1 MDVFKTERC
10 RGQNINRKRAV
21 ATDQAEEGQT
31 RGESLIIKTWK
42 KGKGRMKP

>member
-1 MDVFKTERC
+1 MGVFKTERC
-10 RGQNINRKRAV
+10 RGQNTKRVV